1 MSLFPDENILTKEI
15 ETWQGF
21 IDKLPSDEDK
31 AILTKLLN
39 DCYQSSLAIN
49 SHAETH
55 PFSSESLIMSLLLT
69 QHKLIEQLKSM
80 MMMMLSA
87 NKRQGIE
94 DV

>member
-1 MSLFPDENILTKEI
+1 MSLFPDEDILTKEI
-15 ETWQGF
+15 ETWRGF

-39 DCYQSSLAIN
+39 DCYQFSLAIN

-80 MMMMLSA
+80 MMMQSDS
-87 NKRQGIE
+87 KRQGIE